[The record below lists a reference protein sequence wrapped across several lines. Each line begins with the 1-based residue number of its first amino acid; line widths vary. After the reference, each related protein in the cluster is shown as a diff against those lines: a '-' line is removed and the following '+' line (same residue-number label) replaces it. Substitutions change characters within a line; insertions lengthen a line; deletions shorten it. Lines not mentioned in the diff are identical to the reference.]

1 MAAGSVNEE
10 RDEEEEE
17 EVEVVEE
24 VKVEEVKVEEEEVR
38 KNNIH
43 VPRVKHWKHVSI
55 QTCPQTGLASWNIY
69 KYI

>member
-24 VKVEEVKVEEEEVR
+24 VKVEEVKVDVEVR

>member
-10 RDEEEEE
+10 RDEEEKEEEEEEEEE
-17 EVEVVEE
+17 EV
-24 VKVEEVKVEEEEVR
+24 KVR

-55 QTCPQTGLASWNIY
+55 QTWPQTGLASWNIY

>member
-1 MAAGSVNEE
+1 MAAGCVNEE

-17 EVEVVEE
+17 EVVEE
-24 VKVEEVKVEEEEVR
+24 VKVKEEVKVDVEVR

>member
-17 EVEVVEE
+17 EVVEEVKVKEE
-24 VKVEEVKVEEEEVR
+24 VKVEEVEVR

>member
-17 EVEVVEE
+17 EVVEE
-24 VKVEEVKVEEEEVR
+24 VKVKEEVKVDVEVR

-69 KYI
+69 EYI

>member
-1 MAAGSVNEE
+1 MAAGCVNEE

-17 EVEVVEE
+17 EVVEE
-24 VKVEEVKVEEEEVR
+24 VKVKEEVKVDVEVR

-55 QTCPQTGLASWNIY
+55 QTCPQTDLASWNIY

>member
-17 EVEVVEE
+17 EVVEE
-24 VKVEEVKVEEEEVR
+24 VKVEEVKVKVEEVR

>member
-1 MAAGSVNEE
+1 MFISLLSCVEA
-10 RDEEEEE
+10 
-17 EVEVVEE
+17 EVEVKVEVKVKEE
-24 VKVEEVKVEEEEVR
+24 VKVDVEVR

>member
-17 EVEVVEE
+17 EVVEV
-24 VKVEEVKVEEEEVR
+24 VKVEEVKVKVDVEVR

-69 KYI
+69 EYI

>member
-55 QTCPQTGLASWNIY
+55 QTCPQTDLASWNIY

>member
-1 MAAGSVNEE
+1 MAAGCVNEE

>member
-1 MAAGSVNEE
+1 MAAGCVNEE

-17 EVEVVEE
+17 EVVEE
-24 VKVEEVKVEEEEVR
+24 VKVEEVKEEVEVR

-55 QTCPQTGLASWNIY
+55 
-69 KYI
+69 

>member
-17 EVEVVEE
+17 EVVEE
-24 VKVEEVKVEEEEVR
+24 VKVKEEVKVDVEVR

-55 QTCPQTGLASWNIY
+55 QT
-69 KYI
+69 

>member
-17 EVEVVEE
+17 EVVEE
-24 VKVEEVKVEEEEVR
+24 VKVKEEVKVDVEVR

>member
-1 MAAGSVNEE
+1 MAAGCVNEE

-17 EVEVVEE
+17 EVVEE
-24 VKVEEVKVEEEEVR
+24 VKVKEEVKVDVEVR

-69 KYI
+69 EYI